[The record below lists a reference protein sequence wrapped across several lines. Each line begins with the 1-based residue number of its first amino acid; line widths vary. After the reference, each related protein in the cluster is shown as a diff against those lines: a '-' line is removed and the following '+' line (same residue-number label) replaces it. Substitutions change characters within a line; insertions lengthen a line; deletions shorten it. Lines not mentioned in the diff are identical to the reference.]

1 MGRVAGAAKRSVP
14 VHRDASRR
22 ARGDTSG
29 AAGDAADGT
38 VDTGGADGAD
48 GADGTG
54 HANHPGDAPRDGRA
68 AGLVVPAAASASAAV
83 ADLRRAL
90 GDAKAMVAEGLLDD
104 EDFGKIKTSVLAG
117 IAFGA
122 GADASSAGA

>member
-14 VHRDASRR
+14 VHRDAPRR

-38 VDTGGADGAD
+38 VDTGG
-48 GADGTG
+48 
-54 HANHPGDAPRDGRA
+54 
-68 AGLVVPAAASASAAV
+68 AASASAAV